1 MSRHR
6 DHPGDEEDSSGEEA
20 VTLRPLDTYRPLK
33 KPGPESMLT
42 ESLGLAICRR
52 IASGRTLR
60 DAAAKE
66 GTNEGVVQ
74 GWLTRGRAAVAAS
87 EENLYTW
94 FLVEYDHAAAHF
106 RAALEDT
113 VLDNIGN
120 RRLNEKFIRWRLSVS
135 DPKNYTVPR
144 EAAVPVSNGLGPL
157 FELITPDEARAKL
170 DDKLATFIAQHLRAQ
185 ALKDAPAESPSEDD
199 DGD

>member
-6 DHPGDEEDSSGEEA
+6 DQPDDDGDSGSEA
-20 VTLRPLDTYRPLK
+20 VTLRPLDTYLPLK
-33 KPGPESMLT
+33 KPGPESTLT
-42 ESLGLAICRR
+42 ERLGLAICRR

-74 GWLTRGRAAVAAS
+74 GWLTRARAAVAAS

-94 FLVEYDHAAAHF
+94 FLVEYEHAAAHF

-120 RRLNEKFIRWRLSVS
+120 RQLNEKFIRWRLSVS

-144 EAAVPVSNGLGPL
+144 EAVAPTGNGLGPL

-170 DDKLATFIAQHLRAQ
+170 DDKLATFIAQHQKAE
-185 ALKDAPAESPSEDD
+185 ALKDAPPPAPSEDD
-199 DGD
+199 DGE